1 MAHFIN
7 RLSSFWNSHHSLL
20 QYLLIIL
27 AAYFLF
33 FWLQSAPVL
42 SDPDSFYHAKIA
54 QILANGK
61 ILHEFPW
68 LQFTTLK
75 DNFTD
80 HHFLYHIFLIP
91 FVSLFPD
98 PLAGLK
104 FSVVVIG
111 TMVFTVIFWFLK
123 SNKVPFSF
131 ALTLI
136 LLAAGPYLFRAN
148 LAKAP
153 ILSLAVLI
161 VGLQLMFRKKYIPLF
176 FLSFFYVWLYGGWM
190 LLGGAAVVYTI
201 IDAIISPLR
210 SQSEIRNPKFETNS
224 KFKFSNFKTILYFVF
239 WLFDIVSYF
248 VLRASNLLNI
258 KLLGIVFLGLLAGL
272 IINPYFPDNIA
283 FTWQQAV
290 KIGLINY
297 QNIIGVG
304 GEWYPYKIFDLI
316 GGLNLIFIIM
326 VGSLAI
332 FLATLPKQ
340 TSKSLTL
347 FVFTA
352 IFFILTLKSKR
363 NIEYFTPFAI
373 LFSGFALRDGLQISR
388 LALKNLI
395 PESIVQ
401 KLTYGLI
408 IGYIAVMAVPSA
420 FKEIANTKRD
430 LSSGTPFAQF
440 KGIGNWLKTNTP
452 KGSIVLHSDWDESP
466 VLFYQN
472 DWNYY
477 IVGLDPTFMYE
488 YNKDLYWKWVNITTG
503 KGVDDM
509 TKVIKNELR
518 VQYVLATSDH
528 QDMDK
533 LFKNNED
540 FEKMYEDEEGKI
552 YKIKDL

>member
-190 LLGGAAVVYTI
+190 LLGGAAVIFITVDI
-201 IDAIISPLR
+201 IIQWATKKVK
-210 SQSEIRNPKFETNS
+210 SEKLKVKNYLALLS
-224 KFKFSNFKTILYFVF
+224 AVF
-239 WLFDIVSYF
+239 
-248 VLRASNLLNI
+248 
-258 KLLGIVFLGLLAGL
+258 GGLLVGL

-420 FKEIANTKRD
+420 IKEITNTKRD

>member
-1 MAHFIN
+1 MQKFI
-7 RLSSFWNSHHSLL
+7 SSLEKTWNSHHSLL

-33 FWLQSAPVL
+33 FWLQSSPVL
-42 SDPDSFYHAKIA
+42 SDPDSFYHAKIG
-54 QILANGK
+54 QILPNGK

>member
-1 MAHFIN
+1 MTRFLG
-7 RLSSFWNSHHSLL
+7 RLTIAWNSHHSIL

-33 FWLQSAPVL
+33 FWLQSSPVL
-42 SDPDSFYHAKIA
+42 SDPDSFYHAKIG

-111 TMVFTVIFWFLK
+111 ALVFTVIFWFLK

-190 LLGGAAVVYTI
+190 LLGGAAFIFV
-201 IDAIISPLR
+201 AINALVSRFRFR
-210 SQSEIRNPKFETNS
+210 SSYRNTVSSNDFDRLTKTYNHTSGETV
-224 KFKFSNFKTILYFVF
+224 K
-239 WLFDIVSYF
+239 LFT
-248 VLRASNLLNI
+248 ANA
-258 KLLGIVFLGLLAGL
+258 KLLGVVILGILAGL

-316 GGLNLIFIIM
+316 GGLNIIFVVLVLSVIAFIA
-326 VGSLAI
+326 S
-332 FLATLPKQ
+332 LPKQ
-340 TSKSLTL
+340 TSQSITIFILT
-347 FVFTA
+347 V
-352 IFFILTLKSKR
+352 IFFALTLKSKR

-373 LFSGFALRDGLQISR
+373 LFSGFALRDA
-388 LALKNLI
+388 LAAWNFKLKNILEFISGGLI
-395 PESIVQ
+395 Q
-401 KLTYGLI
+401 KLAVGLI
-408 IGYIAVMAVPSA
+408 AAYFAIMIPLSAV
-420 FKEIANTKRD
+420 KEISNTKRD
-430 LSSGTPFAQF
+430 LSGGAPFTQF
-440 KGIGNWLKTNTP
+440 KKLGSWLKANTP

-509 TKVIKNELR
+509 TEVIKNELR

-552 YKIKDL
+552 YKFKM

>member
-68 LQFTTLK
+68 LRFTTLK

-111 TMVFTVIFWFLK
+111 ALVFTVIFWFLK

-190 LLGGAAVVYTI
+190 LLGGAA
-201 IDAIISPLR
+201 
-210 SQSEIRNPKFETNS
+210 
-224 KFKFSNFKTILYFVF
+224 
-239 WLFDIVSYF
+239 
-248 VLRASNLLNI
+248 
-258 KLLGIVFLGLLAGL
+258 IVFVVTDTIKYQVSSIKYLKIDWKLVIAVFGGLLAGL
-272 IINPYFPDNIA
+272 SINPYFPDNIA

-316 GGLNLIFIIM
+316 G
-326 VGSLAI
+326 
-332 FLATLPKQ
+332 
-340 TSKSLTL
+340 
-347 FVFTA
+347 
-352 IFFILTLKSKR
+352 
-363 NIEYFTPFAI
+363 
-373 LFSGFALRDGLQISR
+373 
-388 LALKNLI
+388 
-395 PESIVQ
+395 
-401 KLTYGLI
+401 
-408 IGYIAVMAVPSA
+408 
-420 FKEIANTKRD
+420 
-430 LSSGTPFAQF
+430 
-440 KGIGNWLKTNTP
+440 
-452 KGSIVLHSDWDESP
+452 
-466 VLFYQN
+466 
-472 DWNYY
+472 
-477 IVGLDPTFMYE
+477 
-488 YNKDLYWKWVNITTG
+488 
-503 KGVDDM
+503 
-509 TKVIKNELR
+509 
-518 VQYVLATSDH
+518 
-528 QDMDK
+528 
-533 LFKNNED
+533 
-540 FEKMYEDEEGKI
+540 
-552 YKIKDL
+552 

>member
-1 MAHFIN
+1 MKKIV
-7 RLSSFWNSHHSLL
+7 SSLEQIWNSHHFLL

-61 ILHEFPW
+61 ILHQFPW

-75 DNFTD
+75 DNFVD

-123 SNKVPFSF
+123 LNKVPFSF
-131 ALTLI
+131 ILTLI

-190 LLGGAAVVYTI
+190 LLGGAAFIYAV
-201 IDAIISPLR
+201 IDTSINWLNKYPISNTQLPMKFQMPKIL
-210 SQSEIRNPKFETNS
+210 KFEYWTFYW
-224 KFKFSNFKTILYFVF
+224 KLGISN
-239 WLFDIVSYF
+239 W
-248 VLRASNLLNI
+248 
-258 KLLGIVFLGLLAGL
+258 KLLITVLIGLVAGL

-316 GGLNLIFIIM
+316 GGLNIIFIIL

-347 FVFTA
+347 FVLTA

-363 NIEYFTPFAI
+363 NIEYFTPFAVI
-373 LFSGFALRDGLQISR
+373 FSGFALRDGLQISR
-388 LALKNLI
+388 LALKDLI

-401 KLTYGLI
+401 KLTCGLI

-420 FKEIANTKRD
+420 VKEITNTKRD

-440 KGIGNWLKTNTP
+440 KGIGDWLKTNTP

-472 DWNYY
+472 DWNYH

-503 KGVDDM
+503 KGVDNM
-509 TKVIKNELR
+509 TEVIKNELR
-518 VQYVLATSDH
+518 AQYVLATSDH

-533 LFKNNED
+533 LFKDNED
-540 FEKMYEDEEGKI
+540 FEKVYEDSEGKI
-552 YKIKDL
+552 YKIKKS

>member
-1 MAHFIN
+1 MTRFLG
-7 RLSSFWNSHHSLL
+7 RLTIAWNSHHSLL

-33 FWLQSAPVL
+33 FWLQSSPVL
-42 SDPDSFYHAKIA
+42 SDPDSFYHAKIG

-61 ILHEFPW
+61 ILHQFPW

-176 FLSFFYVWLYGGWM
+176 FLSFFYVWLYGGWI
-190 LLGGAAVVYTI
+190 LLGGAAVIFVAVDSFIQWTTK
-201 IDAIISPLR
+201 
-210 SQSEIRNPKFETNS
+210 KFKIQNS
-224 KFKFSNFKTILYFVF
+224 KFKVTIQNLKFLDLGFV
-239 WLFDIVSYF
+239 WKLEIG
-248 VLRASNLLNI
+248 NL
-258 KLLGIVFLGLLAGL
+258 KLLMVVMAGLVAGL

-316 GGLNLIFIIM
+316 GGLNLIFIIL

-347 FVFTA
+347 FVLVA

-373 LFSGFALRDGLQISR
+373 LFSGFALRDA
-388 LALKNLI
+388 LAAWNFKLKNILEFMSGGLI
-395 PESIVQ
+395 Q
-401 KLTYGLI
+401 KLAVGLI
-408 IGYIAVMAVPSA
+408 AAYFAIMIPLSAV
-420 FKEIANTKRD
+420 KEISNTKRD
-430 LSSGTPFAQF
+430 LSGGASFSQF
-440 KGIGNWLKTNTP
+440 KKLGSWLKANTP

-509 TKVIKNELR
+509 TEVIKNELR

-533 LFKNNED
+533 LFKDNED
-540 FEKMYEDEEGKI
+540 FEKIYEDEEGKI

>member
-1 MAHFIN
+1 MTRFLG
-7 RLSSFWNSHHSLL
+7 RLTIAWNSHHSIL

-33 FWLQSAPVL
+33 FWLQSSPVL
-42 SDPDSFYHAKIA
+42 SDPDSFYHAKIG

-111 TMVFTVIFWFLK
+111 ALVFTVIFWFLK

-161 VGLQLMFRKKYIPLF
+161 VGLQLMFRKKYISLF

-190 LLGGAAVVYTI
+190 LLGGAAFIFV
-201 IDAIISPLR
+201 AINALVSRFRFR
-210 SQSEIRNPKFETNS
+210 SSYRNTVSSNDFDRLTKTYNHTSGETV
-224 KFKFSNFKTILYFVF
+224 K
-239 WLFDIVSYF
+239 LFT
-248 VLRASNLLNI
+248 ANA
-258 KLLGIVFLGLLAGL
+258 KLLGVVILGILAGL

-316 GGLNLIFIIM
+316 GGLNIIFVVLVLSVIAFIA
-326 VGSLAI
+326 S
-332 FLATLPKQ
+332 LPKQ
-340 TSKSLTL
+340 TSQSITIFILT
-347 FVFTA
+347 V
-352 IFFILTLKSKR
+352 IFFALTLKSKR

-373 LFSGFALRDGLQISR
+373 LFSGFALRDA
-388 LALKNLI
+388 LAAWNFKLKNILEFISGGLI
-395 PESIVQ
+395 Q
-401 KLTYGLI
+401 KLAVGLI
-408 IGYIAVMAVPSA
+408 AAYFAIMIPLSAV
-420 FKEIANTKRD
+420 KEISNTKRD
-430 LSSGTPFAQF
+430 LSGGAPFTQF
-440 KGIGNWLKTNTP
+440 KKLGSWLKANTP

-509 TKVIKNELR
+509 TEVIKNELR

-552 YKIKDL
+552 YKFKM

>member
-33 FWLQSAPVL
+33 FWLQSSPVL
-42 SDPDSFYHAKIA
+42 SDPDSFYHAKIG

-161 VGLQLMFRKKYIPLF
+161 VGLQLMFHKKYLPLF

-190 LLGGAAVVYTI
+190 LLGGAAVVFVI
-201 IDAIISPLR
+201 MNVLVSRFRFR
-210 SQSEIRNPKFETNS
+210 SSYRNTVSSNDFDRLTKTYNHTSGETV
-224 KFKFSNFKTILYFVF
+224 K
-239 WLFDIVSYF
+239 LFTEN
-248 VLRASNLLNI
+248 A
-258 KLLGIVFLGLLAGL
+258 KLLGAVFCGLLAGL

-316 GGLNLIFIIM
+316 GGLNIIFLIL

-347 FVFTA
+347 FVLTA
-352 IFFILTLKSKR
+352 MFFILTLKSKR

-388 LALKNLI
+388 LALKDLI
-395 PESIVQ
+395 PESIIQ

-420 FKEIANTKRD
+420 FKEITNTKRD

-509 TKVIKNELR
+509 TEVIKNELR

-540 FEKMYEDEEGKI
+540 FEKAYEDSEGKI
-552 YKIKDL
+552 YKIKEL

>member
-1 MAHFIN
+1 MKKII
-7 RLSSFWNSHHSLL
+7 SSLERIWNSHHSLL

-33 FWLQSAPVL
+33 FWLQSSPVL
-42 SDPDSFYHAKIA
+42 SDPDSFYHAKIG

-61 ILHEFPW
+61 TLHQFPW

-75 DNFTD
+75 DNFVD

-131 ALTLI
+131 ILTLI

-190 LLGGAAVVYTI
+190 LLGGAAFIFVA
-201 IDAIISPLR
+201 IDALVCRFRFR
-210 SQSEIRNPKFETNS
+210 SSYRNTVSSNDFDRLTKTYNHTSGETV
-224 KFKFSNFKTILYFVF
+224 K
-239 WLFDIVSYF
+239 LFTANV
-248 VLRASNLLNI
+248 
-258 KLLGIVFLGLLAGL
+258 KLLGVVFGGLIAGL

-316 GGLNLIFIIM
+316 GGLNFVFIIL

-347 FVFTA
+347 FVLTA

-363 NIEYFTPFAI
+363 NIEYFTPFAVI
-373 LFSGFALRDGLQISR
+373 FSGFALRDGLQISR
-388 LALKNLI
+388 FVRQSFSVGGLKDFI
-395 PESIVQ
+395 SGPIIQ
-401 KLTYGLI
+401 KLAYGLI

-420 FKEIANTKRD
+420 VKEITNTKRD

-440 KGIGNWLKTNTP
+440 KGIGDWLKSNTP
-452 KGSIVLHSDWDESP
+452 KGSIILHSDWDESP

-503 KGVDDM
+503 KGVDNM
-509 TKVIKNELR
+509 TEVIKNELR
-518 VQYVLATSDH
+518 VKYVLATSDH

-533 LFKNNED
+533 LFKDNED
-540 FEKMYEDEEGKI
+540 FEKAYEDSEGKI
-552 YKIKDL
+552 YKFVDF